1 MAIYY
6 TYIEGGIVRK
16 FPKKI
21 TERKAIEEL
30 EKNRVEG
37 EESGVCC
44 SFISNIIV
52 HSVFFTRGRKVMRIW
67 DSTLNE
73 FRPIKE
79 EIILPKSIK

>member
-44 SFISNIIV
+44 SFISNVIV
-52 HSVFFTRGRKVMRIW
+52 HSVFFTRGRKIMRIW
-67 DSTLNE
+67 DSTLNG

-79 EIILPKSIK
+79 SFNLHKSIK